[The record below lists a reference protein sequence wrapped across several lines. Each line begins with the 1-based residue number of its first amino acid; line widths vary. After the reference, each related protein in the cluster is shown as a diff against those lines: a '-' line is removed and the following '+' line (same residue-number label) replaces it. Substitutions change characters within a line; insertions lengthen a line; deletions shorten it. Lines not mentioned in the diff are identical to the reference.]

1 MSKVPV
7 TARNSIV
14 WPPLSSEGGGFDFR
28 ITLSIPTTIERET
41 LGSTLLEHG
50 CAGVTQDM
58 IRAAMVDACFAI
70 FDPDEAEVHR
80 VELETFWGL
89 DDEFVNFAQR
99 IAADLSEDLKSG
111 GKHRSTEES
120 LRAEME
126 RLRPAP
132 RVEARYK
139 VLTDQ
144 LARKHKPLHELMVA
158 SSRYDKLSAYI
169 MVALHVLAI
178 DDPDVTLERVN
189 GRLTDSSM
197 DALVGR
203 IGGAAYEQLKAFV
216 DDLYALPADTEKNS
230 GSPPSNESGQTSS
243 PPATAGNSTVSDTQA
258 IPAGASPKT
267 SEPSSASSTGAKKTK
282 TAA

>member
-58 IRAAMVDACFAI
+58 IRSAMVDACFEI
-70 FDPDEAEVHR
+70 YGPDEGEKRR

-89 DDEFVNFAQR
+89 DDEFVKFAQS
-99 IAADLSEDLKSG
+99 ISTAADDDKA
-111 GKHRSTEES
+111 KEES
-120 LRAEME
+120 LLEEIE
-126 RLRPAP
+126 RLRPKP
-132 RVEARYK
+132 QVEARYK

-169 MVALHVLAI
+169 MVALHVLDI
-178 DDPDVTLERVN
+178 DDPDVALERVN

-197 DALVGR
+197 DALVDR
-203 IGGAAYEQLKAFV
+203 IGGAAYEQLKGFV
-216 DDLYALPADTEKNS
+216 DDLYSLPADTEKNS

-243 PPATAGNSTVSDTQA
+243 PQETTGNSTASDTQA

-267 SEPSSASSTGAKKTK
+267 SAPSSASSTGAKKTK

>member
-70 FDPDEAEVHR
+70 FDADEAETHR

-89 DDEFVNFAQR
+89 DDEFVKFAQSV
-99 IAADLSEDLKSG
+99 AAAGDEGSEKG
-111 GKHRSTEES
+111 AS
-120 LRAEME
+120 LLDEIE

-144 LARKHKPLHELMVA
+144 LARKHQPLHDLMVA

-178 DDPDVTLERVN
+178 DDPSVTLERVN
-189 GRLTDSSM
+189 GRLTDASM

-203 IGGAAYEQLKAFV
+203 IGTAAYEQLKVYV
-216 DDLYALPADTEKNS
+216 DDLYTLSADTEKNS

-243 PPATAGNSTVSDTQA
+243 LPATAGNSTVSDTPA
-258 IPAGASPKT
+258 IPGGASPTT
-267 SEPSSASSTGAKKTK
+267 SEPSSASSTGARKTK
-282 TAA
+282 TAR